1 MKGGKKMRRPA
12 VFPAVVLM
20 AAAIFFS
27 GLELPVSAMGKSVDA
42 PRMTPEE
49 LRSLLGGPDVVV
61 LDVRV
66 GDEWAKSNKKIQGA
80 VREDPEKYNQWAV
93 KYPKEKTLVFY

>member
-1 MKGGKKMRRPA
+1 MRRPA

-20 AAAIFFS
+20 AAGIFFS
-27 GLELPVSAMGKSVDA
+27 GLELPVSAMGKSADA

-66 GDEWAKSNKKIQGA
+66 GDEWAKSNEKIQGA

>member
-1 MKGGKKMRRPA
+1 MRRPA
-12 VFPAVVLM
+12 VFLAVVLM
-20 AAAIFFS
+20 AAAVFVS

-42 PRMTPEE
+42 PRMTIEE
-49 LRSLLGGPDVVV
+49 LRSRLGGPDLVV

-66 GDEWAKSNKKIQGA
+66 GDEWTKSSEKIQGA